1 MAVLSQKT
9 TVVKYR
15 ERIDQLALRTLG
27 NANRYTEILAL
38 NPFLDIWNPQQGTTV
53 LLPE

>member
-1 MAVLSQKT
+1 VAVLSQKT
-9 TVVKYR
+9 TVVKYN

-27 NANRYTEILAL
+27 NTNRYREILAL
-38 NPFLDIWNPQQGTTV
+38 NPFLNIWNPQQGMTV